1 MKIEYAGNITEIR
14 AVEDCI
20 RATKRYTEGILSK
33 KHPQQIQGDD
43 FPSRTLHKH
52 YEFYPN
58 VSEISWNMP
67 VNTAID
73 WLYSDTPCIKL
84 SFRYD
89 YRTNQATVIVADDRD
104 ITELNKTVPGF
115 DIAIQAVGKQI
126 VISSVEPVTI
136 QRSVN
141 A

>member
-20 RATKRYTEGILSK
+20 RATKKYTEGVLSK
-33 KHPQQIQGDD
+33 KHPQQIQGED

-52 YEFYPN
+52 YEYYPN
-58 VSEISWNMP
+58 VPEISWSMP

-73 WLYSDTPCIKL
+73 WLYSDTPCVKL

-89 YRTNQATVIVADDRD
+89 YRTNQATVIVTDDRD
-104 ITELNKTVPGF
+104 LTELNKVEGF
-115 DIAIQAVGKQI
+115 ATAIQVIGKQSI
-126 VISSVEPVTI
+126 VGNVSPITVQSGVD
-136 QRSVN
+136 